1 MGGEA
6 VRGRAK
12 FAVTAIMMALLLVAA
27 ACQRDGTGPGAGEEP
42 QRGGN
47 IVIGWDQEPA
57 ILNGF
62 ITGGDLFATSVVTSM
77 MLRGSHRINPGLEF
91 EPHMITR
98 TPSTDNGDLVVEGD
112 KMSITWR
119 LRDGLQWSDGQPITS
134 EDYEFTWQTIMNPDN
149 SILSREGYDQIE
161 SVDAS
166 DPQAFTANFKALYN
180 QWILLF
186 NAILPK
192 HDLEG
197 KDFDQEMLE
206 EVRVSSGPFIFGEW
220 AKGDSITLN
229 RNDNFWGEHT
239 SYLDSVTFRYI
250 TDTAAL
256 KNAFRAGEVE
266 FIQPPPDIA
275 QVEEIQAFPGVTV
288 KIESGTVWEHLAFQH
303 QNGLE
308 KKEVREAI
316 AYGID
321 RNALT
326 EQRLKGQVAPLQSFV
341 VPELAKFTSDPWAKY
356 TRDVEK
362 AKQLMQQAGYSPE
375 KPLKLT
381 ISTTSGNTAREDNE
395 AYFQQQLA
403 EIGIELTI
411 ENHPATTFFGEVT
424 PQGTF
429 QIGEWA
435 WLGSPGYAGAASLVD
450 LFAPDQIPTEANDF
464 EGQNYYRYNNPEILT
479 IKNQLKT
486 TLDEDE
492 GAELIKKVAQIMADD
507 VAILPLYQRIDPI
520 AYIESIRGPENNPSQ
535 EGPFWNIEDWWK
547 PQAT

>member
-6 VRGRAK
+6 VRGRARL
-12 FAVTAIMMALLLVAA
+12 AVTAIMMALLLVAA